1 MWASA
6 LSSKKRKATL
16 VERVAGGPGEP
27 TTPEPM
33 KWAWELFWIVLM
45 ATVVVTLVWLL
56 PGPGW

>member
-16 VERVAGGPGEP
+16 VEQVAGGPGGP
-27 TTPEPM
+27 TTPESM

-45 ATVVVTLVWLL
+45 AMAVVTLVWLL